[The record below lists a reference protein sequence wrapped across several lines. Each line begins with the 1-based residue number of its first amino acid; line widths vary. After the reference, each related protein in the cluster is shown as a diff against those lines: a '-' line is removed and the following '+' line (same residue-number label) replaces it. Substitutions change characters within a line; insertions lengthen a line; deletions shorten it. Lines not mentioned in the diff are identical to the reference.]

1 MRDHPLKAIIEAA
14 LFAAEQPLTVDHLLA
29 LFPEEA
35 RPPRSAVRN
44 ALQEL
49 REDSVS
55 RGVELMEVASGWR
68 FQVKAEFAPWV
79 SRLWQKRPP
88 RYSRALL
95 ETLALIAYRQPITR
109 AEIESIRGV
118 SVSTNILRTLQEY
131 EWIRVLAHRDS
142 PGRPAL
148 YGTTRAFLDHFNLKN
163 LSELPSLT
171 QLLAMQDLPNELL
184 SDEETF
190 DVEEDETSTD

>member
-1 MRDHPLKAIIEAA
+1 
-14 LFAAEQPLTVDHLLA
+14 
-29 LFPEEA
+29 
-35 RPPRSAVRN
+35 
-44 ALQEL
+44 
-49 REDSVS
+49 
-55 RGVELMEVASGWR
+55 
-68 FQVKAEFAPWV
+68 
-79 SRLWQKRPP
+79 
-88 RYSRALL
+88 L

-148 YGTTRAFLDHFNLKN
+148 YGTTRAFLDHFNLKH

>member
-1 MRDHPLKAIIEAA
+1 
-14 LFAAEQPLTVDHLLA
+14 HLLA

-49 REDSVS
+49 REDSLS

-79 SRLWQKRPP
+79 SKLWQKRPP

-148 YGTTRAFLDHFNLKN
+148 YGTTRAFLDHFNLKH